1 MSRHGIIA
9 TVIATEL
16 SIAVAAD
23 EKEGNIDIAA
33 GLYGKYTSKWI
44 RDTAQALVDA
54 QLHKSKTTGE

>member
-23 EKEGNIDIAA
+23 EKGNIDIAA
-33 GLYGKYTSKWI
+33 GLYGKHTSKWI

-54 QLHKSKTTGE
+54 QLHESKTTGE